1 MLVCKS
7 LLIGHIL
14 VVHDICL
21 ALFLEISLSH
31 IPCVE
36 SLLAIVTPH
45 DEEYV
50 KPNPLLSVLSG
61 NISIELLQIFSL
73 RKVSF
78 LMSPPCWL
86 FIGRSDIDIPPPLEI
101 LIGSILF
108 TRFYEFQIR
117 LIQINTLFSLVIL
130 TFFLGWGVES
140 RRPGMWHFWGAA

>member
-21 ALFLEISLSH
+21 ALFLDISLSH
-31 IPCVE
+31 IPCIE

-45 DEEYV
+45 YEEYV

-86 FIGRSDIDIPPPLEI
+86 FIGRADIDIPHPLEI
-101 LIGSILF
+101 LTGSILF
-108 TRFYEFQIR
+108 TRFYKFQIR
-117 LIQINTLFSLVIL
+117 LIQIHTLFSLVIL
-130 TFFLGWGVES
+130 TFFLG
-140 RRPGMWHFWGAA
+140 